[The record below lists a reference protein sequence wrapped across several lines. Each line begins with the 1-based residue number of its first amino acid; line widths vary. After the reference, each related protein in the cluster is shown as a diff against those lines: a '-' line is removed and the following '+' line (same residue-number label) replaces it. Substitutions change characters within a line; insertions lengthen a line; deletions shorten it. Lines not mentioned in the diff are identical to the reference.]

1 MAEISAE
8 KMHTANSAARVL
20 LPSRLAAACLLL
32 LLLAS
37 CGGSK
42 SSSLDANNQSS
53 QLLTVHGEVIT
64 NGAADNA
71 QDDSDTAAVDPTAS
85 SGGECDIER
94 IENFLLAEL
103 ERLEKQR
110 TASEAPGADSAV
122 FNLSATR
129 VSGPGEQLNR
139 VELRWTKHL
148 PGDYDGN
155 GEVNFGDLV
164 PLGQRWGQ
172 QVSYLPVEESGIDHF
187 PAGDRHDNSLGRQ
200 NWLAS
205 YVDGNHDGV
214 VGMADVTV
222 IAQHWKQRY
231 TGYRIYRRNL
241 ELGNGVLLPM
251 PDVEDSPISV
261 SREADDPV
269 LREYAYIDSVGIPG
283 SYQYT
288 VRAWD
293 EFTDTEAP
301 EGNIASY
308 LVNMQ
313 PIAEFDYEIL
323 VEDEPYTL
331 SFSALG
337 SNDPDGEI
345 VSYAWDLDG
354 DGEFAD
360 AADSAEIEAVLPAGF
375 PLIQLRVTDDQGGQ
389 TVLSRNILLP
399 SLLNVQ
405 LQVDESEAITPH
417 TFTVNP
423 VVSGSMPAVQY
434 EWYEGADETP
444 VALEFTPEPKQFT
457 LNSPESTT
465 ARLKVKG
472 EDGIYREASLLLQ
485 CHAEVSVTARP
496 ESAYGLAPATFTQ
509 SVTASSGADPLFRLV
524 VDGNPQG
531 EFNQQTSWL
540 YVLQERGS
548 AELQVEAIDKFG
560 NTALSKAYTV
570 KAQVLPD
577 ITFEYD
583 PKIGTYPFDINWQ
596 ITEIDD
602 PDNLVNQILVRLPN
616 GDTDPDKSVSLKGG
630 TYNTSEGAGQSNWP
644 YFRLTLDMFQYPDLA
659 TDYYFDSG
667 YILAD
672 FSITPES
679 YMGSGV
685 NAEVDITE
693 YDGYPS
699 IRSHEWFVNGGYGS
713 NLNEFHFTTN
723 WLEPGIHEVR
733 LEVENSIGDTRS
745 FSHTMQVWPVETDVA
760 IIRNDGGT
768 YSTNIDAIK
777 DDLDSLALSWQEF
790 PYSDSIASDLLS
802 HGHFVVLWYRGGPA
816 DAIEPRQE
824 TMWTTA
830 EIDNYIALLEQ
841 GRPMLMMSQ
850 NSTRPSE
857 HPEWSGGYETFFN
870 ADIQDAVVDADE
882 HRLIWAQALMCDR
895 YTGFGTNQWFE
906 FAPVSFSGDVT
917 GMIDRTIWDFDY
929 TAEKYGGPGSSGY
942 SVKQIVLEPGL
953 QLSCTAYSNDFLEPV
968 PPSGITGLVVTPL
981 QNGFNLVYGSWG
993 GTQTPY
999 RNMGH
1004 WPNYSFSDHGNTRQ
1018 WVVGFPW
1025 AAVDIADSVPPG
1037 MTRADMLQN
1046 IIGWLKVDYDPQ
1058 F

>member
-1 MAEISAE
+1 
-8 KMHTANSAARVL
+8 MHTYVM
-20 LPSRLAAACLLL
+20 LAAACLLL

-64 NGAADNA
+64 NAAADNA
-71 QDDSDTAAVDPTAS
+71 QDDSDTAAVDPTAN

-94 IENFLLAEL
+94 IENFLFAEL

-129 VSGPGEQLNR
+129 VSGPDEQLNR

-172 QVSYLPVEESGIDHF
+172 QVSYLPEAESGIEHY
-187 PAGDRHDNSLGRQ
+187 PAGDRHDNSLGRL

-251 PDVEDSPISV
+251 PDVENSPISV

-301 EGNIASY
+301 EGNIAPY

-457 LNSPESTT
+457 LNSPGSTT

-472 EDGIYREASLLLQ
+472 EDGIYREASLLLKSYD
-485 CHAEVSVTARP
+485 SVGVGASVDTDH
-496 ESAYGLAPATFTQ
+496 GIAPAEFRLNVTGFT
-509 SVTASSGADPLFRLV
+509 GADPLFRML
-524 VDGNPQG
+524 VDGVPQDDFSDRIKWQHII
-531 EFNQQTSWL
+531 E
-540 YVLQERGS
+540 ERGS
-548 AELQVEAIDKFG
+548 AELQVEAVDKFG
-560 NTALSKAYTV
+560 NTALSESFTV
-570 KAQVLPD
+570 NAQVLPVV
-577 ITFEYD
+577 TFGYG
-583 PKIGTYPFDINWQ
+583 PKFGTAPFDANWS
-596 ITEIDD
+596 ISAIDD
-602 PDNLVNQILVRLPN
+602 PDNLLQKIRVKLPK
-616 GDTDPDKSVSLKGG
+616 GGTVADTSVSLKNG
-630 TYNTSEGAGQSNWP
+630 TYNTGDGSGKYSLE
-644 YFRLTLDMFQYPDLA
+644 YFNVTLEMLNYPDLSE
-659 TDYYFDSG
+659 DYELEIGF
-667 YILAD
+667 IRAD
-672 FSITPES
+672 FEITPSS
-679 YMGSGV
+679 YMGNGV
-685 NAEVDITE
+685 RAEVDITD
-693 YDGYPS
+693 YSGYPE
-699 IRSHEWFVNGGYGS
+699 IYLHEWFVDGGGGS
-713 NLNEFHFTTN
+713 NWNDFSFTTD
-723 WLEPGIHEVR
+723 WLEPGIHEIR
-733 LEVENSIGDTRS
+733 LDATNSLDALRS

-768 YSTNIDAIK
+768 YSTNLDAIK
-777 DDLDSLALSWQEF
+777 DDLDALALSWQEI
-790 PYSDSIASDLLS
+790 PYTDSIATDLLS
-802 HGHFVVLWYRGGPA
+802 HGNFVVLWYRGGPA
-816 DAIEPRQE
+816 DDLEPRQE

-830 EIDNYIALLEQ
+830 EIDNYIAVLEQ

-850 NSTRPSE
+850 NNSKLTDFANPAAFGGWEFHYGADILDFTVPELEYRHPWASALRTDDGTGIGFGFFFQSTPTS
-857 HPEWSGGYETFFN
+857 FN
-870 ADIQDAVVDADE
+870 AD
-882 HRLIWAQALMCDR
+882 
-895 YTGFGTNQWFE
+895 
-906 FAPVSFSGDVT
+906 
-917 GMIDRTIWDFDY
+917 FDY
-929 TAEKYGGPGSSGY
+929 LRPSTTWDTRGENYIAVGSSAAR
-942 SVKQIVLEPGL
+942 PM
-953 QLSCTAYSNDFLEPV
+953 QLSIGNGCQFMGIGWFDGSLSSSPV
-968 PPSGITGLVVTPL
+968 PDLGIAPNETGEGLTL
-981 QNGFNLVYGSWG
+981 GHLSWG
-993 GTQTPY
+993 TEAAPY
-999 RNMGH
+999 RNVGFF
-1004 WPNYSFSDHGNTRQ
+1004 PGYNSNDHGNTRH
-1018 WVVGFPW
+1018 WVVGYPW
-1025 AAVDIADSVPPG
+1025 AAVGITQSEPPG

-1046 IIGWLKVDYDPQ
+1046 IIAWLKVDYDPQ